1 MKGTA
6 MAGISIGI
14 GVALTLL
21 GIVGYAASGAASL
34 TALIPAAFGIALT
47 ILGMLARNERLR
59 KHTMH
64 AAALLAVI
72 GFAATV
78 SGFVKLLTLV
88 GGGTVERPSAV
99 AAQSIMA
106 VLCAVFV
113 VMAVRSFILA
123 RRAR

>member
-1 MKGTA
+1 

-21 GIVGYAASGAASL
+21 GIVGYVASGGASA
-34 TALIPAAFGIALT
+34 TALIPAAQGVLLIVLGI
-47 ILGMLARNERLR
+47 LARNDRLR
-59 KHTMH
+59 KHVMH
-64 AAALLAVI
+64 VAALLAVI

-78 SGFVKLLTLV
+78 SALGKLSLLL

-99 AAQSIMA
+99 IAQSLMA

-123 RRAR
+123 RRAK

>member
-1 MKGTA
+1 

-14 GVALTLL
+14 GVALILL
-21 GIVGYAASGAASL
+21 GIAGYAASGAASL

-47 ILGMLARNERLR
+47 VLGILARNERVR
-59 KHTMH
+59 KHAMH
-64 AAALLAVI
+64 GAALLAVI

-78 SGFVKLLTLV
+78 SGLVRLFTLF

-99 AAQSIMA
+99 VAQSIMA

>member
-1 MKGTA
+1 
-6 MAGISIGI
+6 MAGISVGI

-34 TALIPAAFGIALT
+34 TALIPAAFGISLT
-47 ILGMLARNERLR
+47 VLGILGRNERRR
-59 KHTMH
+59 KHAMH

-78 SGFVKLLTLV
+78 SGFVRLFTLL

-99 AAQSIMA
+99 VAQSIMA
-106 VLCAVFV
+106 FLCAVFV